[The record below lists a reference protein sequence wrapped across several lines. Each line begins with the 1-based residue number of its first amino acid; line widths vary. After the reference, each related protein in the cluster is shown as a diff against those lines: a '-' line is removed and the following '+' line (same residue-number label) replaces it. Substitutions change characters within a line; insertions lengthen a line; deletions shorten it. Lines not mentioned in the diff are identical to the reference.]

1 MSTTFAASG
10 GVRLLLRWM
19 LALWLLAT
27 SHVAL
32 AAYCPTPKSATVN
45 SGGSVSFEVGD
56 CDGPSNIGMT
66 DPGVPPAHGTY
77 SLPGQNP
84 DSTEQVTY
92 TNNGDGATSDSFY
105 LLDEDNNQIV
115 FNITVNPS
123 RTASIAVSPA
133 SRNENSGAAFT
144 YTVTLSQS
152 SSSATT
158 VNLSRG
164 GTATSG
170 TDYTGAPSSIV
181 VPANATTATFSVTP
195 VADTTVEADETVVIS
210 VASGSG
216 YGIGSPSSATA
227 TIVNDDFP
235 TASITVSPSSV
246 PEDGTTNLIYTVSLD
261 QAAQSAVSVA
271 FSVGGSA
278 TSGTDY
284 AAVSSPLVI
293 NAGQTTGTITINPT
307 ADATIEPDET
317 VVISLAA
324 GSGYSV
330 GSPNSAT
337 GTILNDDQPALSI
350 NDVSVSEGNA
360 GTTNATFTVSLS
372 QPAGAGGVSFDIST
386 ADGTATA
393 GVDYVASSL
402 AGQTIPAGSSSATF
416 TVQVNGD
423 SLSEPD
429 ETFFVN
435 VSNVTGATVA
445 DAQGLGTI
453 VNDDAVPSLSI
464 DDISVNE
471 GNSGTTTATF
481 TVSLSAAS
489 GQTVSVNYATANGT
503 ATAGSDY
510 VARSGTLTFPP
521 GTTAQGVAI
530 TVNGDTAV
538 EASETF
544 SVGLSGASNAS
555 IARATGTGTILNDDV
570 VVIVG
575 PATLPAA
582 TAGSAYSQNL
592 SASGGT
598 APYTFAVTA
607 GALPPGLTLSAAGVL
622 SGTPTATGSF
632 NFTATATDSGG
643 SPTSGNRAYT
653 LTVAGATVTLPATNL
668 PAGTA
673 GQAYS
678 SALTPATGGIAPY
691 TYAVTA
697 GALPAGITLNGSSG
711 ALTGTPGTAGSFSFN
726 VTATDSTSGTPSQ
739 ATQSYSLTIAAPP
752 IVVAPSTLPAA
763 TRGTA
768 YSQTLSA
775 SGGTAPYTYTLAS
788 GTLPAGLTLAS
799 NGTLSGTA
807 TVEGSFNFTVTATDA
822 GSFTGNQA
830 YSLTVAGPN
839 VVLPASTLPAG
850 TAGQAYAATI
860 TPASGGTAPYSYALT
875 GGVLPAGVVVD
886 AATGSLSGTPTVAGT
901 FTFTLTVSDST
912 PSPAAQASRSYTLT
926 IAAPVIVVAPTTLP
940 AATRGT
946 AYSQTLSASGGT
958 APYTYTLASGT
969 LPAGLTLASNG
980 TLSGTATVEG
990 SFNFTVTATDANAFT
1005 AAQAYALTVAGPN
1018 LALPASTLPAGTAGQ
1033 AYAATISP
1041 ATGGTAPYS
1050 YALTGGVLPAGV
1062 VVDAATGSLS
1072 GTPTVAGTFTFTL
1085 TVSDSTPS
1093 PAAQASRSYTL
1104 TIAAP
1109 VIVVAP
1115 TALPA
1120 ATRGTAYS
1128 QTLSASGGTA
1138 PYTYSL
1144 GSGTLPAG
1152 LTLASN
1158 GTLSGT
1164 ATVEG
1169 SFSFTV
1175 TATDANAFT
1184 AAQAYALTVA
1194 GPNLTLPASTLP
1206 AGTAGQA
1213 YAATISPATGG
1224 TAPYSYALTAGTLPN
1239 GMVLD
1244 AATGALS
1251 GTPTL
1256 SGNFA
1261 FTLTASDSTPSP
1273 AAQASR
1279 NYTLTIAAATL
1290 VPGQPTLPPAVRGR
1304 PYSQVLTASGG
1315 VAPYTYSVA
1324 NGRLPA
1330 GLTLS
1335 GNGTLSGTPTAE
1347 GVFSFAI
1354 AVADAGN
1361 ASTTQAY
1368 TFTVDGPNL
1377 VLPASTLPAGTAAQ
1391 VYAATIAPATG
1402 GIAPY
1407 SYALT
1412 AGALPSG
1419 IVLDAATGGLSGTPT
1434 SSGTFNFT
1442 LTATDSTPSPAAQ
1455 ASQRYT
1461 VTIAAATLVLAQ
1473 PTLPP
1478 ATRGSAYTQ
1487 VLTASGGVAPY
1498 RYSIASGTLPAGLTL
1513 ASDGTLSGTPTTQG
1527 TSSFT
1532 IAVADAGNA
1541 SATQAYSFTVS
1552 DAAPV
1557 AVADVAA
1564 TMSDAAVTVAV
1575 TANDTGNIASIGI
1588 ATAPTN
1594 GTAVVNGLELV
1605 YTPAAGFVGTDVVS
1619 YTVTGSG
1626 GTSAPVTVTIA
1637 VNARPVAVSVTAA
1650 AVPGEAQQVDLT
1662 RNATGGPFVAAAVVA
1677 VLPASAGT
1685 ATITRTGGTATAAAA
1700 RASGPSP
1707 AAAAMAETPT
1717 FMLTFTP
1724 NPAFVGQATVQFTLS
1739 NAFATSVPASV
1750 VFTIAPRRD
1759 PSVDAEVRGLIDA
1772 QSESTR
1778 RFARAQIDNFQRRLE
1793 ATHRGGS
1800 TFSNA
1805 VSFQPT
1811 SHCRQ
1816 ADRGISAQPCSPD
1829 TQEADNDFRDAPAM
1843 ASSGNSTAQGQG
1855 DLGLW
1860 VGGAIR
1866 SGSLDKQSNSNGV
1879 DFQTD
1884 GLSVGADYRV
1894 AQSLAIGA
1902 GLGWGRDDS
1911 DVGRNGSH
1919 SKATAYTMA
1928 LYASFHPGKAFFFDT
1943 LVGYQLLS
1951 YDLRRFVTDDSSMAE
1966 GNRDG
1971 KQWIASV
1978 STGADLQ
1985 RGELQVTPYAR
1996 VDVAR
2001 ATLDGYVE
2009 DGVAPFALRY
2019 DDMDVATTTG
2029 NLGLRLEWRR
2039 EVAWGRLTPQL
2050 RVEYQRDFQGR
2061 GDATLSYA
2069 DLNGGPFYRAGQSAF
2084 DRNRLMVGIGAAL
2097 LTEQGL
2103 STRLEYRGITDGDS
2117 NNDQTWMINLEKK
2130 Y

>member
-1 MSTTFAASG
+1 MFVLFA
-10 GVRLLLRWM
+10 M
-19 LALWLLAT
+19 MLLAPGWAMAQAST
-27 SHVAL
+27 
-32 AAYCPTPKSATVN
+32 YCPTLNATVVQ
-45 SGGSVSFEVGD
+45 GGSVQIDVTT
-56 CDGPSNIGMT
+56 CDGTGADDIGIGWN
-66 DPGVPPAHGTY
+66 GVQPPHGT
-77 SLPGQNP
+77 LVVPNP
-84 DSTEQVTY
+84 SGAQGTQIVTY
-92 TNNGDGATSDSFY
+92 THNGDSATSDTFP
-105 LLDEDNNQIV
+105 LEDGRGDT
-115 FNITVNPS
+115 ITVN
-123 RTASIAVSPA
+123 I
-133 SRNENSGAAFT
+133 
-144 YTVTLSQS
+144 
-152 SSSATT
+152 
-158 VNLSRG
+158 
-164 GTATSG
+164 
-170 TDYTGAPSSIV
+170 
-181 VPANATTATFSVTP
+181 
-195 VADTTVEADETVVIS
+195 
-210 VASGSG
+210 
-216 YGIGSPSSATA
+216 
-227 TIVNDDFP
+227 
-235 TASITVSPSSV
+235 
-246 PEDGTTNLIYTVSLD
+246 
-261 QAAQSAVSVA
+261 
-271 FSVGGSA
+271 
-278 TSGTDY
+278 
-284 AAVSSPLVI
+284 
-293 NAGQTTGTITINPT
+293 TITPNQPT
-307 ADATIEPDET
+307 
-317 VVISLAA
+317 
-324 GSGYSV
+324 
-330 GSPNSAT
+330 
-337 GTILNDDQPALSI
+337 LSI
-350 NDVSVSEGNA
+350 NNVSVNEGNA

-372 QPAGAGGVSFDIST
+372 QPAGTGGVSFDIAT

-402 AGQTIPAGSSSATF
+402 TGQTIPAGSSSATF
-416 TVQVNGD
+416 TVLVNGD
-423 SLSEPD
+423 TLSEPN

-435 VSNVTGATVA
+435 VSNVTGASVG
-445 DAQGLGTI
+445 DGQGQGTI
-453 VNDDAVPSLSI
+453 VNDDALPALSI
-464 DDISVNE
+464 DDVSVNE

-489 GQTVSVNYATANGT
+489 GQTVSVNYITADGT

-510 VARSGTLTFPP
+510 AARSGTLTFAP
-521 GTTAQGVAI
+521 GVTAQGVAI

-538 EASETF
+538 EPNETF

-555 IARATGTGTILNDDV
+555 IARATGTGTIVNDDV
-570 VVIVG
+570 VVVVG
-575 PATLPAA
+575 PASLPAA
-582 TAGSAYSQNL
+582 TAGSAYSQTL

-598 APYTFAVTA
+598 APYTFAITA
-607 GALPPGLTLSAAGVL
+607 GALPAGLSLSAGGVL
-622 SGTPTATGSF
+622 SGTPTASGGF

-643 SPTSGNRAYT
+643 SPTSGARAYT
-653 LTVAGATVTLPATNL
+653 LTVAVATTTFPATSL

-678 SALTPATGGIAPY
+678 SALNPATGGVAPY

-711 ALTGTPGTAGSFSFN
+711 ALTGTPGSVGTFSFS
-726 VTATDSTSGTPSQ
+726 VTATDSTTGTPSQ
-739 ATQSYSLTIAAPP
+739 ATRSYNLTIAAPP
-752 IVVAPSTLPAA
+752 IVVAPSALPAA

-775 SGGTAPYTYTLAS
+775 SGGTAPYTYALAS
-788 GTLPAGLTLAS
+788 GTLPAGITLAS

-830 YSLTVAGPN
+830 YTLTVAGPN
-839 VVLPASTLPAG
+839 LVLPASTLPAG
-850 TAGQAYAATI
+850 TAGQAYSAAI
-860 TPASGGTAPYSYALT
+860 TPATGGTAPYSYALT

-886 AATGSLSGTPTVAGT
+886 AATGALSGTPTVAGT
-901 FTFTLTVSDST
+901 FNFTVTVSDST

-926 IAAPVIVVAPTTLP
+926 IAAPVVVIAPTTLP

-958 APYTYTLASGT
+958 APYTYALASGT
-969 LPAGLTLASNG
+969 LPAGITLASNG

-990 SFNFTVTATDANAFT
+990 SFNVTVTATDANTFT
-1005 AAQAYALTVAGPN
+1005 A
-1018 LALPASTLPAGTAGQ
+1018 
-1033 AYAATISP
+1033 
-1041 ATGGTAPYS
+1041 
-1050 YALTGGVLPAGV
+1050 
-1062 VVDAATGSLS
+1062 
-1072 GTPTVAGTFTFTL
+1072 
-1085 TVSDSTPS
+1085 
-1093 PAAQASRSYTL
+1093 
-1104 TIAAP
+1104 
-1109 VIVVAP
+1109 
-1115 TALPA
+1115 
-1120 ATRGTAYS
+1120 
-1128 QTLSASGGTA
+1128 
-1138 PYTYSL
+1138 
-1144 GSGTLPAG
+1144 
-1152 LTLASN
+1152 
-1158 GTLSGT
+1158 
-1164 ATVEG
+1164 
-1169 SFSFTV
+1169 
-1175 TATDANAFT
+1175 
-1184 AAQAYALTVA
+1184 
-1194 GPNLTLPASTLP
+1194 
-1206 AGTAGQA
+1206 
-1213 YAATISPATGG
+1213 
-1224 TAPYSYALTAGTLPN
+1224 
-1239 GMVLD
+1239 
-1244 AATGALS
+1244 
-1251 GTPTL
+1251 
-1256 SGNFA
+1256 
-1261 FTLTASDSTPSP
+1261 
-1273 AAQASR
+1273 
-1279 NYTLTIAAATL
+1279 
-1290 VPGQPTLPPAVRGR
+1290 
-1304 PYSQVLTASGG
+1304 
-1315 VAPYTYSVA
+1315 
-1324 NGRLPA
+1324 
-1330 GLTLS
+1330 
-1335 GNGTLSGTPTAE
+1335 
-1347 GVFSFAI
+1347 
-1354 AVADAGN
+1354 
-1361 ASTTQAY
+1361 TQAY
-1368 TFTVDGPNL
+1368 TLTVAGPNL
-1377 VLPASTLPAGTAAQ
+1377 VLPASTLPAGTAGQA
-1391 VYAATIAPATG
+1391 YSAAITPATG
-1402 GIAPY
+1402 GTAPY
-1407 SYALT
+1407 RYALT
-1412 AGALPSG
+1412 VGALPNG
-1419 IVLDAATGGLSGTPT
+1419 VVVDAATGALSGTPT
-1434 SSGTFNFT
+1434 LSGTFNFT

-1455 ASQRYT
+1455 ASQNYS

-1478 ATRGSAYTQ
+1478 AVRGSAYNQ

-1513 ASDGTLSGTPTTQG
+1513 ANDGTLSGTPTTQG

-1575 TANDTGNIASIGI
+1575 TANDTGNITTI
-1588 ATAPTN
+1588 AIAAAPTN

-1626 GTSAPVTVTIA
+1626 GTSAAATVTIA

-1685 ATITRTGGTATAAAA
+1685 ATITQVGGLATAAAA

-1805 VSFQPT
+1805 VSFQAT

-1829 TQEADNDFRDAPAM
+1829 TQEADNDFRDAPAV
-1843 ASSGNSTAQGQG
+1843 ASSGTSTAQGQG

-1951 YDLRRFVTDDSSMAE
+1951 YDLRRYVTDDASMAE

-1971 KQWIASV
+1971 KQWIASL

-1985 RGELQVTPYAR
+1985 RGELQITPYAR

>member
-1 MSTTFAASG
+1 MMSTTFAAVG
-10 GVRLLLRWM
+10 GVRPLLRWI
-19 LALWLLAT
+19 LALLLLAT

-32 AAYCPTPKSATVN
+32 AAYCTSPKSATIN
-45 SGGSVSFEVGD
+45 AGGSVTFDVSD
-56 CDGPSNIGMT
+56 CDGPSNTGMT
-66 DPGVPPAHGTY
+66 DDGVPPAHGSY
-77 SLPGQNP
+77 VLSGQSGPGTQ
-84 DSTEQVTY
+84 TVTY

-105 LLDEDNNQIV
+105 LLDEDNNQVV
-115 FNITVNPS
+115 FNITINPAIS
-123 RTASIAVSPA
+123 ASIAVSPSSA
-133 SRNENSGAAFT
+133 NEDSGTSFT
-144 YTVTLSQS
+144 YTVTLSQT

-158 VNLSRG
+158 VNLTRS

-170 TDYTGAPSSIV
+170 TDYTGAVASIV
-181 VPANATTATFSVTP
+181 VPANTASASFAITP

-227 TIVNDDFP
+227 TLVNDDFP
-235 TASITVSPSSV
+235 NASIAVAPSSV
-246 PEDGTTNLIYTVSLD
+246 AEDGATNLIYTVTLD
-261 QAAQSAVSVA
+261 QAAPNAVSVA
-271 FSVGGSA
+271 FSVGGTA

-307 ADATIEPDET
+307 ADSTIEPDET
-317 VVISLAA
+317 VVLTLA
-324 GSGYSV
+324 SGTGYNV

-337 GTILNDDQPALSI
+337 GTILNDDQPTLSI
-350 NDVSVSEGNA
+350 NDVSVNEGNA

-372 QPAGAGGVSFDIST
+372 QPAGTGGVSFDIAT

-402 AGQTIPAGSSSATF
+402 TGQTIPAGSSSATF
-416 TVQVNGD
+416 TVLVNGD
-423 SLSEPD
+423 TLSEPN

-435 VSNVTGATVA
+435 VSNVTGASVG
-445 DAQGLGTI
+445 DGQGQGTI
-453 VNDDAVPSLSI
+453 VNDDALPALSI
-464 DDISVNE
+464 DDVSVNE

-489 GQTVSVNYATANGT
+489 GQTVSVNYITADGT

-510 VARSGTLTFPP
+510 AARSGTLTFAP
-521 GTTAQGVAI
+521 GVTAQGVAI

-538 EASETF
+538 EPNETF

-555 IARATGTGTILNDDV
+555 IARATGTGTIVNDDV
-570 VVIVG
+570 VVVVG
-575 PATLPAA
+575 PASLPAA
-582 TAGSAYSQNL
+582 TAGSAYSQTL

-598 APYTFAVTA
+598 APYTFAITA
-607 GALPPGLTLSAAGVL
+607 GALPAGLSLSAGGVL
-622 SGTPTATGSF
+622 SGTPTASGGF

-643 SPTSGNRAYT
+643 SPTSGARAYT
-653 LTVAGATVTLPATNL
+653 LTVAVATTTFPATSL

-678 SALTPATGGIAPY
+678 SALNPATGGVAPY

-697 GALPAGITLNGSSG
+697 GALPAGITLDGSSG
-711 ALTGTPGTAGSFSFN
+711 ALTGTPSSVGSFSFS
-726 VTATDSTSGTPSQ
+726 VTATDSTTGTPSQ
-739 ATQSYSLTIAAPP
+739 ATRGYTLTIAAPP
-752 IVVAPSTLPAA
+752 IVVAPSALPAA

-775 SGGTAPYTYTLAS
+775 SGGTAPYTYALAS
-788 GTLPAGLTLAS
+788 GTLPAGITLAS

-830 YSLTVAGPN
+830 YTLTVAGPN
-839 VVLPASTLPAG
+839 LVLPASTLPAG
-850 TAGQAYAATI
+850 TAGQAYSAAI
-860 TPASGGTAPYSYALT
+860 TPATGGTAPYSYALT

-886 AATGSLSGTPTVAGT
+886 AATGALSGTPTVAGT
-901 FTFTLTVSDST
+901 FNFTLTVSDST
-912 PSPAAQASRSYTLT
+912 PSPAAQASRNYTLT
-926 IAAPVIVVAPTTLP
+926 IAAPVVVIAPTTLP

-958 APYTYTLASGT
+958 APYTYAVSAGS
-969 LPAGLTLASNG
+969 LPAGITLASNG

-990 SFNFTVTATDANAFT
+990 SFNVTVTATDANTFT
-1005 AAQAYALTVAGPN
+1005 ATQAYALTVAGPN

-1033 AYAATISP
+1033 AYAATIAS
-1041 ATGGTAPYS
+1041 ATGGTAPYT

-1062 VVDAATGSLS
+1062 VVDAATGALS
-1072 GTPTVAGTFTFTL
+1072 GTPTVAGTFNFTL

-1109 VIVVAP
+1109 VVVIAP
-1115 TALPA
+1115 TTLPA

-1138 PYTYSL
+1138 PYTYAL
-1144 GSGTLPAG
+1144 ASGTLPAG
-1152 LTLASN
+1152 ITLASN

-1169 SFSFTV
+1169 SFNVTV
-1175 TATDANAFT
+1175 TATDANTFT
-1184 AAQAYALTVA
+1184 ATQAYALTVA
-1194 GPNLTLPASTLP
+1194 GPNLALPASTLP

-1213 YAATISPATGG
+1213 YSAAITPATGG
-1224 TAPYSYALTAGTLPN
+1224 TAPYRYALTAGALPN
-1239 GMVLD
+1239 GVVVD

-1256 SGNFA
+1256 
-1261 FTLTASDSTPSP
+1261 
-1273 AAQASR
+1273 
-1279 NYTLTIAAATL
+1279 
-1290 VPGQPTLPPAVRGR
+1290 
-1304 PYSQVLTASGG
+1304 
-1315 VAPYTYSVA
+1315 
-1324 NGRLPA
+1324 
-1330 GLTLS
+1330 
-1335 GNGTLSGTPTAE
+1335 
-1347 GVFSFAI
+1347 
-1354 AVADAGN
+1354 
-1361 ASTTQAY
+1361 
-1368 TFTVDGPNL
+1368 
-1377 VLPASTLPAGTAAQ
+1377 
-1391 VYAATIAPATG
+1391 
-1402 GIAPY
+1402 
-1407 SYALT
+1407 
-1412 AGALPSG
+1412 
-1419 IVLDAATGGLSGTPT
+1419 
-1434 SSGTFNFT
+1434 SGTFNFT
-1442 LTATDSTPSPAAQ
+1442 LTATDSTPSPAVQ
-1455 ASQRYT
+1455 ASQNYS

-1478 ATRGSAYTQ
+1478 AVRGSAYNQ

-1575 TANDTGNIASIGI
+1575 TANDTGNITAI
-1588 ATAPTN
+1588 AIAAAPTN

-1626 GTSAPVTVTIA
+1626 GTSAAATVTIA

-1685 ATITRTGGTATAAAA
+1685 ATITQVGGLATAAAA

-1739 NAFATSVPASV
+1739 NAFATSVPANV

-1829 TQEADNDFRDAPAM
+1829 TQEADNDFRDAPAV
-1843 ASSGNSTAQGQG
+1843 ASSGTSTAQGQG

-1951 YDLRRFVTDDSSMAE
+1951 YDLRRYVTDDASMAE

-1971 KQWIASV
+1971 KQWIASL

-1985 RGELQVTPYAR
+1985 RGELQITPYAR

>member
-1 MSTTFAASG
+1 MPNLAAAQAAS
-10 GVRLLLRWM
+10 
-19 LALWLLAT
+19 T
-27 SHVAL
+27 
-32 AAYCPTPKSATVN
+32 YCTTRSATVN
-45 SGGSVSFEVGD
+45 QSGSVTFDVSN
-56 CDGPSNIGMT
+56 CDGPDNVGMGD
-66 DPGVPPAHGTY
+66 DPRNPLDANNRGVTPNGTIEL
-77 SLPGQNP
+77 SGQ
-84 DSTEQVTY
+84 SGSGTETVTY
-92 TNNGDGATSDSFY
+92 THNGNSATSDTFY
-105 LLDEDNNQIV
+105 LRDQEENVLT
-115 FNITVNPS
+115 FNITITAT

-133 SRNENSGAAFT
+133 SRNEDSNAAFT
-144 YTVTLSQS
+144 YTVTLSQTN
-152 SSSATT
+152 SSATT
-158 VNLSRG
+158 VNLTSG

-170 TDYTGAPSSIV
+170 GDYAGAVTSVV
-181 VPANATTATFSVTP
+181 VPANATTASFPITP
-195 VADTTVEADETVVIS
+195 VADGTVEADETVVFS

-216 YGIGSPSSATA
+216 YSIGNPSTATA
-227 TIVNDDFP
+227 TILNDDAP
-235 TASITVSPSSV
+235 SASIAVSPASV
-246 PEDGTTNLIYTVSLD
+246 AEDGATNLVYTVTLD
-261 QAAQSAVSVA
+261 QAPVNAVSVA
-271 FSVGGSA
+271 FSIGGSA

-293 NAGQTTGTITINPT
+293 AAGQTSGTITITPT
-307 ADATIEPDET
+307 ADATVEADET
-317 VVISLAA
+317 VVLTVVA
-324 GSGYSV
+324 GSGYAV
-330 GSPNSAT
+330 GTPTSAT
-337 GTILNDDQPALSI
+337 GTILNDDA
-350 NDVSVSEGNA
+350 
-360 GTTNATFTVSLS
+360 
-372 QPAGAGGVSFDIST
+372 
-386 ADGTATA
+386 
-393 GVDYVASSL
+393 
-402 AGQTIPAGSSSATF
+402 
-416 TVQVNGD
+416 
-423 SLSEPD
+423 
-429 ETFFVN
+429 
-435 VSNVTGATVA
+435 
-445 DAQGLGTI
+445 
-453 VNDDAVPSLSI
+453 
-464 DDISVNE
+464 
-471 GNSGTTTATF
+471 
-481 TVSLSAAS
+481 
-489 GQTVSVNYATANGT
+489 
-503 ATAGSDY
+503 
-510 VARSGTLTFPP
+510 
-521 GTTAQGVAI
+521 
-530 TVNGDTAV
+530 
-538 EASETF
+538 
-544 SVGLSGASNAS
+544 
-555 IARATGTGTILNDDV
+555 V
-570 VVIVG
+570 VVTVG
-575 PATLPAA
+575 PTTLPAA
-582 TAGSAYSQNL
+582 TAGSAYSQSL
-592 SASGGT
+592 TASGGT
-598 APYTFAVTA
+598 APYSFAVTA
-607 GALPPGLTLSAAGVL
+607 GALPAGLTLSAAGVL
-622 SGTPTATGSF
+622 SGTPTASGTF
-632 NFTATATDSGG
+632 NFTATATDSG
-643 SPTSGNRAYT
+643 SPTLTSGSRAYA
-653 LTVAGATVTLPATNL
+653 LTVAGATVTLPATTL
-668 PAGTA
+668 PNGTT

-678 SALTPATGGIAPY
+678 SALNPATGGIAPY

-697 GALPAGITLNGSSG
+697 GALPTGITLNGSSG
-711 ALTGTPGTAGSFSFN
+711 ALTGTPGSVGNFAFT
-726 VTATDSTSGTPSQ
+726 VTATDSTAGTPSQ
-739 ATQSYSLTIAAPP
+739 AARGYTLNIVAPP

-768 YSQTLSA
+768 YSQALSA
-775 SGGTAPYTYTLAS
+775 SGGTAPYTYALAS
-788 GTLPAGLTLAS
+788 GALPAGLTLAS

-839 VVLPASTLPAG
+839 LALPASTLPAG
-850 TAGQAYAATI
+850 TAGQAYSAVIAPAT
-860 TPASGGTAPYSYALT
+860 GGTAPYSYALT
-875 GGVLPAGVVVD
+875 AGALPAGVVVD
-886 AATGSLSGTPTVAGT
+886 VATGALSGTPTVAGT
-901 FTFTLTVSDST
+901 FNFTLTVSDST

-926 IAAPVIVVAPTTLP
+926 IAAPSIAITPSALP
-940 AATRGT
+940 AAVRGT
-946 AYSQTLSASGGT
+946 AYSQAVTASGGI
-958 APYTYTLASGT
+958 APYSYALGSGA
-969 LPAGLTLASNG
+969 LPAGITLASNG
-980 TLSGTATVEG
+980 TLAGTATVEG
-990 SFNFTVTATDANAFT
+990 SFNFTVVATDAGNFT
-1005 AAQAYALTVAGPN
+1005 GSQAYALTVTGPN
-1018 LALPASTLPAGTAGQ
+1018 LVLPASTLPAGNAGQ
-1033 AYAATISP
+1033 AYSAAI
-1041 ATGGTAPYS
+1041 AP
-1050 YALTGGVLPAGV
+1050 
-1062 VVDAATGSLS
+1062 
-1072 GTPTVAGTFTFTL
+1072 
-1085 TVSDSTPS
+1085 
-1093 PAAQASRSYTL
+1093 
-1104 TIAAP
+1104 
-1109 VIVVAP
+1109 
-1115 TALPA
+1115 
-1120 ATRGTAYS
+1120 
-1128 QTLSASGGTA
+1128 ASGGTA
-1138 PYTYSL
+1138 PYR
-1144 GSGTLPAG
+1144 
-1152 LTLASN
+1152 
-1158 GTLSGT
+1158 
-1164 ATVEG
+1164 
-1169 SFSFTV
+1169 
-1175 TATDANAFT
+1175 
-1184 AAQAYALTVA
+1184 
-1194 GPNLTLPASTLP
+1194 
-1206 AGTAGQA
+1206 
-1213 YAATISPATGG
+1213 
-1224 TAPYSYALTAGTLPN
+1224 YALTAGALPN
-1239 GMVLD
+1239 GVVLD
-1244 AATGALS
+1244 TATGGLS

-1256 SGNFA
+1256 SGVFN
-1261 FTLTASDSTPSP
+1261 FTLTATDSTPSP
-1273 AAQASR
+1273 AVQASQS
-1279 NYTLTIAAATL
+1279 YSVTITAATL
-1290 VPGQPTLPPAVRGR
+1290 VPGQPTLPPAVRG
-1304 PYSQVLTASGG
+1304 
-1315 VAPYTYSVA
+1315 
-1324 NGRLPA
+1324 
-1330 GLTLS
+1330 
-1335 GNGTLSGTPTAE
+1335 
-1347 GVFSFAI
+1347 
-1354 AVADAGN
+1354 
-1361 ASTTQAY
+1361 
-1368 TFTVDGPNL
+1368 
-1377 VLPASTLPAGTAAQ
+1377 
-1391 VYAATIAPATG
+1391 
-1402 GIAPY
+1402 
-1407 SYALT
+1407 
-1412 AGALPSG
+1412 
-1419 IVLDAATGGLSGTPT
+1419 
-1434 SSGTFNFT
+1434 
-1442 LTATDSTPSPAAQ
+1442 
-1455 ASQRYT
+1455 
-1461 VTIAAATLVLAQ
+1461 
-1473 PTLPP
+1473 
-1478 ATRGSAYTQ
+1478 SAYNQ

-1564 TMSDAAVTVAV
+1564 TMSDTAVTVAV
-1575 TANDTGNIASIGI
+1575 TANDTGNIASIAI

-1626 GTSAPVTVTIA
+1626 GTSAPVTLTIT

-1724 NPAFVGQATVQFTLS
+1724 NPAFVGQAMVQFTLS

-1829 TQEADNDFRDAPAM
+1829 TQEADNDFRDAPAV

-1866 SGSLDKQSNSNGV
+1866 SGSLDKQSNSTGV

-1985 RGELQVTPYAR
+1985 RGDLQITPYAR

-2009 DGVAPFALRY
+2009 DGVVPFALRY

-2039 EVAWGRLTPQL
+2039 DVAWGRLTPQL

-2103 STRLEYRGITDGDS
+2103 STRLEYRGITDGD
-2117 NNDQTWMINLEKK
+2117 NNDDQTWMINLEKK

>member
-1 MSTTFAASG
+1 MFVLFA
-10 GVRLLLRWM
+10 M
-19 LALWLLAT
+19 MLLAPGWAMAQAST
-27 SHVAL
+27 
-32 AAYCPTPKSATVN
+32 YCPTLNATVVQ
-45 SGGSVSFEVGD
+45 GGSVQIDVTT
-56 CDGPSNIGMT
+56 CDGTGADDIGVGWN
-66 DPGVPPAHGTY
+66 GVQPAHGTIVV
-77 SLPGQNP
+77 PNP
-84 DSTEQVTY
+84 SGAQGTQIVTY
-92 TNNGDGATSDSFY
+92 THNGDSATSDTFP
-105 LLDEDNNQIV
+105 LEDGRGDT
-115 FNITVNPS
+115 ITVNITITPS
-123 RTASIAVSPA
+123 LSASIAVSPA
-133 SRNENSGAAFT
+133 SRNEDSGAAFT

-158 VNLSRG
+158 VNLSRS

-170 TDYTGAPSSIV
+170 TDYTGAPSSVV

-235 TASITVSPSSV
+235 NASIAVAPSSV
-246 PEDGTTNLIYTVSLD
+246 AEDGATNLIYTVTLD
-261 QAAQSAVSVA
+261 QAAPSAVSVA
-271 FSVGGSA
+271 FSVGGTA

-317 VVISLAA
+317 VVLTLA
-324 GSGYSV
+324 SGTGYNV

-337 GTILNDDQPALSI
+337 GTILNDDQPTLSI
-350 NDVSVSEGNA
+350 NDVSVNEGNA
-360 GTTNATFTVSLS
+360 GTSNATFTVSLS
-372 QPAGAGGVSFDIST
+372 QPAGTGGVSFDIAT

-402 AGQTIPAGSSSATF
+402 TGQTIPAGSSSATF
-416 TVQVNGD
+416 TVLVNGD
-423 SLSEPD
+423 TLSEPN

-435 VSNVTGATVA
+435 VSNISGASAGDV
-445 DAQGLGTI
+445 QGQGTI
-453 VNDDAVPSLSI
+453 VNDDTLPALSI
-464 DDISVNE
+464 DDVSVNE

-489 GQTVSVNYATANGT
+489 GQTVSVNYATADGT

-510 VARSGTLTFPP
+510 VARSGTLTFAP

-538 EASETF
+538 EPNETF

-555 IARATGTGTILNDDV
+555 IARATGAGTILNDDV
-570 VVIVG
+570 VVTVG
-575 PATLPAA
+575 PASLPAA

-598 APYTFAVTA
+598 APYSFAVTA
-607 GALPPGLTLSAAGVL
+607 GALPAGLTLSAAGVL

-653 LTVAGATVTLPATNL
+653 LTVAGATVTLPATSL

-678 SALTPATGGIAPY
+678 SALNPATGGIAPY

-711 ALTGTPGTAGSFSFN
+711 ALTGTPGSVGSFAFS

-739 ATQSYSLTIAAPP
+739 GTRGYTLNIAAPP

-768 YSQTLSA
+768 YSQVLSA
-775 SGGTAPYTYTLAS
+775 SGGTAPYTYALAS
-788 GTLPAGLTLAS
+788 GTLPAGITLAS

-839 VVLPASTLPAG
+839 LVLPASTLPAG
-850 TAGQAYAATI
+850 TAGQAY
-860 TPASGGTAPYSYALT
+860 
-875 GGVLPAGVVVD
+875 
-886 AATGSLSGTPTVAGT
+886 
-901 FTFTLTVSDST
+901 
-912 PSPAAQASRSYTLT
+912 
-926 IAAPVIVVAPTTLP
+926 
-940 AATRGT
+940 
-946 AYSQTLSASGGT
+946 SASIT
-958 APYTYTLASGT
+958 
-969 LPAGLTLASNG
+969 
-980 TLSGTATVEG
+980 
-990 SFNFTVTATDANAFT
+990 
-1005 AAQAYALTVAGPN
+1005 
-1018 LALPASTLPAGTAGQ
+1018 
-1033 AYAATISP
+1033 P

-1050 YALTGGVLPAGV
+1050 YAVTAGALPTGV
-1062 VVDAATGSLS
+1062 VVDVATGGLS
-1072 GTPTVAGTFTFTL
+1072 GTPTVAGTFNFTL

-1128 QTLSASGGTA
+1128 QVLTASGGSA
-1138 PYTYSL
+1138 PYTYAISA
-1144 GSGTLPAG
+1144 GNVPAG

-1169 SFSFTV
+1169 SFNFTV
-1175 TATDANAFT
+1175 TATDANNFT

-1213 YAATISPATGG
+1213 YAATIAPATGG
-1224 TAPYSYALTAGTLPN
+1224 TAPYSYALSAGALPT
-1239 GMVLD
+1239 GVVLD
-1244 AATGALS
+1244 ASTGGLS

-1256 SGNFA
+1256 SG
-1261 FTLTASDSTPSP
+1261 
-1273 AAQASR
+1273 
-1279 NYTLTIAAATL
+1279 
-1290 VPGQPTLPPAVRGR
+1290 
-1304 PYSQVLTASGG
+1304 
-1315 VAPYTYSVA
+1315 
-1324 NGRLPA
+1324 
-1330 GLTLS
+1330 
-1335 GNGTLSGTPTAE
+1335 
-1347 GVFSFAI
+1347 
-1354 AVADAGN
+1354 
-1361 ASTTQAY
+1361 
-1368 TFTVDGPNL
+1368 
-1377 VLPASTLPAGTAAQ
+1377 
-1391 VYAATIAPATG
+1391 
-1402 GIAPY
+1402 
-1407 SYALT
+1407 
-1412 AGALPSG
+1412 
-1419 IVLDAATGGLSGTPT
+1419 
-1434 SSGTFNFT
+1434 TFNFT
-1442 LTATDSTPSPAAQ
+1442 VTATDSTPSPAVQ
-1455 ASQRYT
+1455 ASQNYS

-1478 ATRGSAYTQ
+1478 AVRGSAYNQ
-1487 VLTASGGVAPY
+1487 VLTASGGIAPY

-1564 TMSDAAVTVAV
+1564 TMTDAAVTVAV
-1575 TANDTGNIASIGI
+1575 TANDTGNIASIAI
-1588 ATAPTN
+1588 AIAPTN

-1626 GTSAPVTVTIA
+1626 GTSAPVTLTIT

-1829 TQEADNDFRDAPAM
+1829 TQEADNDFRDAPAV

-1866 SGSLDKQSNSNGV
+1866 SGSLDKQSNSTGV

-1985 RGELQVTPYAR
+1985 RGDLQITPYAR

-2039 EVAWGRLTPQL
+2039 DVAWGRLTPQL

-2069 DLNGGPFYRAGQSAF
+2069 DLNGGPFYRTGQNAF

-2103 STRLEYRGITDGDS
+2103 STRLEYRGITDGD
-2117 NNDQTWMINLEKK
+2117 NNDDQTWMINLEKK

>member
-1 MSTTFAASG
+1 M
-10 GVRLLLRWM
+10 
-19 LALWLLAT
+19 
-27 SHVAL
+27 
-32 AAYCPTPKSATVN
+32 
-45 SGGSVSFEVGD
+45 
-56 CDGPSNIGMT
+56 
-66 DPGVPPAHGTY
+66 
-77 SLPGQNP
+77 
-84 DSTEQVTY
+84 
-92 TNNGDGATSDSFY
+92 
-105 LLDEDNNQIV
+105 
-115 FNITVNPS
+115 
-123 RTASIAVSPA
+123 
-133 SRNENSGAAFT
+133 
-144 YTVTLSQS
+144 
-152 SSSATT
+152 
-158 VNLSRG
+158 
-164 GTATSG
+164 
-170 TDYTGAPSSIV
+170 
-181 VPANATTATFSVTP
+181 
-195 VADTTVEADETVVIS
+195 
-210 VASGSG
+210 
-216 YGIGSPSSATA
+216 
-227 TIVNDDFP
+227 
-235 TASITVSPSSV
+235 
-246 PEDGTTNLIYTVSLD
+246 
-261 QAAQSAVSVA
+261 
-271 FSVGGSA
+271 
-278 TSGTDY
+278 
-284 AAVSSPLVI
+284 
-293 NAGQTTGTITINPT
+293 
-307 ADATIEPDET
+307 
-317 VVISLAA
+317 
-324 GSGYSV
+324 
-330 GSPNSAT
+330 
-337 GTILNDDQPALSI
+337 
-350 NDVSVSEGNA
+350 
-360 GTTNATFTVSLS
+360 
-372 QPAGAGGVSFDIST
+372 
-386 ADGTATA
+386 
-393 GVDYVASSL
+393 
-402 AGQTIPAGSSSATF
+402 
-416 TVQVNGD
+416 
-423 SLSEPD
+423 
-429 ETFFVN
+429 
-435 VSNVTGATVA
+435 
-445 DAQGLGTI
+445 
-453 VNDDAVPSLSI
+453 
-464 DDISVNE
+464 
-471 GNSGTTTATF
+471 
-481 TVSLSAAS
+481 
-489 GQTVSVNYATANGT
+489 
-503 ATAGSDY
+503 
-510 VARSGTLTFPP
+510 
-521 GTTAQGVAI
+521 
-530 TVNGDTAV
+530 
-538 EASETF
+538 
-544 SVGLSGASNAS
+544 
-555 IARATGTGTILNDDV
+555 
-570 VVIVG
+570 
-575 PATLPAA
+575 
-582 TAGSAYSQNL
+582 
-592 SASGGT
+592 
-598 APYTFAVTA
+598 
-607 GALPPGLTLSAAGVL
+607 
-622 SGTPTATGSF
+622 
-632 NFTATATDSGG
+632 
-643 SPTSGNRAYT
+643 
-653 LTVAGATVTLPATNL
+653 
-668 PAGTA
+668 
-673 GQAYS
+673 
-678 SALTPATGGIAPY
+678 
-691 TYAVTA
+691 
-697 GALPAGITLNGSSG
+697 
-711 ALTGTPGTAGSFSFN
+711 
-726 VTATDSTSGTPSQ
+726 
-739 ATQSYSLTIAAPP
+739 
-752 IVVAPSTLPAA
+752 
-763 TRGTA
+763 
-768 YSQTLSA
+768 
-775 SGGTAPYTYTLAS
+775 
-788 GTLPAGLTLAS
+788 
-799 NGTLSGTA
+799 
-807 TVEGSFNFTVTATDA
+807 EGSFNFTVTATDA

-830 YSLTVAGPN
+830 YTLTVAGPN
-839 VVLPASTLPAG
+839 LVLPASTLPAG
-850 TAGQAYAATI
+850 TAGQAYSAAI

-886 AATGSLSGTPTVAGT
+886 AATGALSGTPTVAGT
-901 FTFTLTVSDST
+901 FNFTLTVSDST

-926 IAAPVIVVAPTTLP
+926 IAAPVVVIAPTTLP

-958 APYTYTLASGT
+958 APYTYAVSAGS
-969 LPAGLTLASNG
+969 LPAGITLASNG

-990 SFNFTVTATDANAFT
+990 SFNVTVTATDANTFT
-1005 AAQAYALTVAGPN
+1005 ATQAYALTVAGPN

-1033 AYAATISP
+1033 AYSAAITP
-1041 ATGGTAPYS
+1041 ATGGTAPYT

-1062 VVDAATGSLS
+1062 VVDAATGALS
-1072 GTPTVAGTFTFTL
+1072 GTPTVAGTFNFTL

-1109 VIVVAP
+1109 VVVMAP

-1138 PYTYSL
+1138 PYTYAVSA
-1144 GSGTLPAG
+1144 GSLPAG
-1152 LTLASN
+1152 ITLASN

-1169 SFSFTV
+1169 SFNVTV
-1175 TATDANAFT
+1175 TATDANTFT
-1184 AAQAYALTVA
+1184 ATQAYALTVA
-1194 GPNLTLPASTLP
+1194 GPNLALPASTLP

-1213 YAATISPATGG
+1213 YSAAITPATGG
-1224 TAPYSYALTAGTLPN
+1224 TAPY
-1239 GMVLD
+1239 
-1244 AATGALS
+1244 
-1251 GTPTL
+1251 
-1256 SGNFA
+1256 
-1261 FTLTASDSTPSP
+1261 
-1273 AAQASR
+1273 R
-1279 NYTLTIAAATL
+1279 
-1290 VPGQPTLPPAVRGR
+1290 
-1304 PYSQVLTASGG
+1304 
-1315 VAPYTYSVA
+1315 
-1324 NGRLPA
+1324 
-1330 GLTLS
+1330 
-1335 GNGTLSGTPTAE
+1335 
-1347 GVFSFAI
+1347 
-1354 AVADAGN
+1354 
-1361 ASTTQAY
+1361 
-1368 TFTVDGPNL
+1368 
-1377 VLPASTLPAGTAAQ
+1377 
-1391 VYAATIAPATG
+1391 
-1402 GIAPY
+1402 
-1407 SYALT
+1407 YALT
-1412 AGALPSG
+1412 AGALPNG
-1419 IVLDAATGGLSGTPT
+1419 VIVDAATGRLSGTPT
-1434 SSGTFNFT
+1434 LSGTFNFT
-1442 LTATDSTPSPAAQ
+1442 LTATDSTPSPAVQ
-1455 ASQRYT
+1455 ASQNYS

-1478 ATRGSAYTQ
+1478 AVRGSAYNQ

-1575 TANDTGNIASIGI
+1575 TANDTGNITTI
-1588 ATAPTN
+1588 AIAAAPTN

-1626 GTSAPVTVTIA
+1626 GTSAAATVTIA

-1685 ATITRTGGTATAAAA
+1685 ATITQVGGLATAAAA

-1739 NAFATSVPASV
+1739 NAFATSVPANV

-1829 TQEADNDFRDAPAM
+1829 TQEADNDFRDAPAV
-1843 ASSGNSTAQGQG
+1843 ASSGTSTAQGQGQG

-1894 AQSLAIGA
+1894 ARSLAIGA

-1951 YDLRRFVTDDSSMAE
+1951 YDLRRYVTDDASMAE

-1971 KQWIASV
+1971 KQWIASL

-1985 RGELQVTPYAR
+1985 RGELQITPYAR

-2039 EVAWGRLTPQL
+2039 EAAWGRLTPQL

>member
-1 MSTTFAASG
+1 MSTTFAAVG
-10 GVRLLLRWM
+10 GVRPLLRWI
-19 LALWLLAT
+19 LALLLLAT

-32 AAYCPTPKSATVN
+32 AAYCTSPKSATIN
-45 SGGSVSFEVGD
+45 AGGSVTFDVSD
-56 CDGPSNIGMT
+56 CDGPSNTGMT
-66 DPGVPPAHGTY
+66 DDGVPPAHGSY
-77 SLPGQNP
+77 VLSGQSGPGTQ
-84 DSTEQVTY
+84 TVTY

-105 LLDEDNNQIV
+105 LLDEDNNQVV
-115 FNITVNPS
+115 FNITINPAIS
-123 RTASIAVSPA
+123 ASIAVSPSSA
-133 SRNENSGAAFT
+133 NEDSGTSFT
-144 YTVTLSQS
+144 YTVTLSQT

-158 VNLSRG
+158 VNLTRS

-170 TDYTGAPSSIV
+170 TDYTGAVASIV
-181 VPANATTATFSVTP
+181 VPANTASASFAITP

-227 TIVNDDFP
+227 TLVNDDFP
-235 TASITVSPSSV
+235 NASIAVAPSSV
-246 PEDGTTNLIYTVSLD
+246 AEDGATNLIYTVTLD
-261 QAAQSAVSVA
+261 QAAPNAVSVA
-271 FSVGGSA
+271 FSVGGTA

-307 ADATIEPDET
+307 ADSTIEPDET
-317 VVISLAA
+317 VVLTLA
-324 GSGYSV
+324 SGTGYNV

-337 GTILNDDQPALSI
+337 GTILNDDQPTLSI
-350 NDVSVSEGNA
+350 NDVSVNEGNA

-372 QPAGAGGVSFDIST
+372 QPAGTGGVSFDIAT

-402 AGQTIPAGSSSATF
+402 TGQTIPAGSSSATF
-416 TVQVNGD
+416 TVLVNGD
-423 SLSEPD
+423 TLSEPN

-435 VSNVTGATVA
+435 VSNVTGASVG
-445 DAQGLGTI
+445 DGQGQGTI
-453 VNDDAVPSLSI
+453 VNDDALPALSI
-464 DDISVNE
+464 DDVSVNE

-489 GQTVSVNYATANGT
+489 GQTVSVNYITADGT

-510 VARSGTLTFPP
+510 AARSGTLTFAP
-521 GTTAQGVAI
+521 GVTAQGVAI

-538 EASETF
+538 EPNETF

-555 IARATGTGTILNDDV
+555 IARATGTGTIVNDDV
-570 VVIVG
+570 VVVVG
-575 PATLPAA
+575 PASLPAA
-582 TAGSAYSQNL
+582 TAGSAYSQTL

-598 APYTFAVTA
+598 APYTFAITA
-607 GALPPGLTLSAAGVL
+607 GALPAGLSLSAGGVL
-622 SGTPTATGSF
+622 SGTPTASGGF

-643 SPTSGNRAYT
+643 SPTSGARAYT
-653 LTVAGATVTLPATNL
+653 LTVAVATTTFPATSL

-678 SALTPATGGIAPY
+678 SALNPATGGVAPY

-697 GALPAGITLNGSSG
+697 GALPAGITLDGSSG
-711 ALTGTPGTAGSFSFN
+711 ALTGTPSSVGSFSFS
-726 VTATDSTSGTPSQ
+726 VTATDSTTGTPSQ
-739 ATQSYSLTIAAPP
+739 ATRGYTLTIAAPP
-752 IVVAPSTLPAA
+752 IVVAPSALPAA

-775 SGGTAPYTYTLAS
+775 SGGTAPYTYALAS
-788 GTLPAGLTLAS
+788 GTLPAGITLAS

-830 YSLTVAGPN
+830 YTLTVAGPN
-839 VVLPASTLPAG
+839 LVLPASTLPAG
-850 TAGQAYAATI
+850 TAGQAYSAAI
-860 TPASGGTAPYSYALT
+860 TPATGGTAPYSYALT

-886 AATGSLSGTPTVAGT
+886 AATGALSGTPTVAGT
-901 FTFTLTVSDST
+901 FNFTLTVSDST
-912 PSPAAQASRSYTLT
+912 PSPAAQASRNYTLT
-926 IAAPVIVVAPTTLP
+926 IAAPVVVIAPTTLP

-958 APYTYTLASGT
+958 APYTYAVSAGS
-969 LPAGLTLASNG
+969 LPAGITLASNG

-990 SFNFTVTATDANAFT
+990 SFNVTVTATDANTFT
-1005 AAQAYALTVAGPN
+1005 ATQAYALTVAGPN

-1033 AYAATISP
+1033 AYAATIAS
-1041 ATGGTAPYS
+1041 ATGGTAPYT

-1062 VVDAATGSLS
+1062 VVDAATGALS
-1072 GTPTVAGTFTFTL
+1072 GTPTVAGTFNFTL

-1109 VIVVAP
+1109 VVVIAP
-1115 TALPA
+1115 TTLPA

-1138 PYTYSL
+1138 PYTYAL
-1144 GSGTLPAG
+1144 ASGTLPAG
-1152 LTLASN
+1152 ITLASN

-1169 SFSFTV
+1169 SFNVTV
-1175 TATDANAFT
+1175 TATDANTFT
-1184 AAQAYALTVA
+1184 ATQAYALTVA
-1194 GPNLTLPASTLP
+1194 GPNLALPASTLP

-1213 YAATISPATGG
+1213 YSAAITPATGG
-1224 TAPYSYALTAGTLPN
+1224 TAPYRYALTAGALPN
-1239 GMVLD
+1239 GVVVD

-1256 SGNFA
+1256 
-1261 FTLTASDSTPSP
+1261 
-1273 AAQASR
+1273 
-1279 NYTLTIAAATL
+1279 
-1290 VPGQPTLPPAVRGR
+1290 
-1304 PYSQVLTASGG
+1304 
-1315 VAPYTYSVA
+1315 
-1324 NGRLPA
+1324 
-1330 GLTLS
+1330 
-1335 GNGTLSGTPTAE
+1335 
-1347 GVFSFAI
+1347 
-1354 AVADAGN
+1354 
-1361 ASTTQAY
+1361 
-1368 TFTVDGPNL
+1368 
-1377 VLPASTLPAGTAAQ
+1377 
-1391 VYAATIAPATG
+1391 
-1402 GIAPY
+1402 
-1407 SYALT
+1407 
-1412 AGALPSG
+1412 
-1419 IVLDAATGGLSGTPT
+1419 
-1434 SSGTFNFT
+1434 SGTFNFT
-1442 LTATDSTPSPAAQ
+1442 LTATDSTPSPAVQ
-1455 ASQRYT
+1455 ASQNYS

-1478 ATRGSAYTQ
+1478 AVRGSAYNQ

-1575 TANDTGNIASIGI
+1575 TANDTGNITAI
-1588 ATAPTN
+1588 AIAAAPTN

-1626 GTSAPVTVTIA
+1626 GTSAAATVTIA

-1685 ATITRTGGTATAAAA
+1685 ATITQVGGLATAAAA

-1739 NAFATSVPASV
+1739 NAFATSVPANV

-1829 TQEADNDFRDAPAM
+1829 TQEADNDFRDAPAV
-1843 ASSGNSTAQGQG
+1843 ASSGTSTAQGQG

-1951 YDLRRFVTDDSSMAE
+1951 YDLRRYVTDDASMAE

-1971 KQWIASV
+1971 KQWIASL

-1985 RGELQVTPYAR
+1985 RGELQITPYAR

>member
-1 MSTTFAASG
+1 M
-10 GVRLLLRWM
+10 
-19 LALWLLAT
+19 
-27 SHVAL
+27 
-32 AAYCPTPKSATVN
+32 
-45 SGGSVSFEVGD
+45 
-56 CDGPSNIGMT
+56 
-66 DPGVPPAHGTY
+66 
-77 SLPGQNP
+77 
-84 DSTEQVTY
+84 VTY
-92 TNNGDGATSDSFY
+92 THNGDSATSDTFP
-105 LLDEDNNQIV
+105 LEDGRGDT
-115 FNITVNPS
+115 ITVN
-123 RTASIAVSPA
+123 I
-133 SRNENSGAAFT
+133 
-144 YTVTLSQS
+144 
-152 SSSATT
+152 
-158 VNLSRG
+158 
-164 GTATSG
+164 
-170 TDYTGAPSSIV
+170 
-181 VPANATTATFSVTP
+181 
-195 VADTTVEADETVVIS
+195 
-210 VASGSG
+210 
-216 YGIGSPSSATA
+216 
-227 TIVNDDFP
+227 
-235 TASITVSPSSV
+235 
-246 PEDGTTNLIYTVSLD
+246 
-261 QAAQSAVSVA
+261 
-271 FSVGGSA
+271 
-278 TSGTDY
+278 
-284 AAVSSPLVI
+284 
-293 NAGQTTGTITINPT
+293 TITPNQPT
-307 ADATIEPDET
+307 
-317 VVISLAA
+317 
-324 GSGYSV
+324 
-330 GSPNSAT
+330 
-337 GTILNDDQPALSI
+337 LSI
-350 NDVSVSEGNA
+350 NNVSVNEGNA

-372 QPAGAGGVSFDIST
+372 QPAGTGGVSFDIAT

-402 AGQTIPAGSSSATF
+402 TGQTIPAGSSSATF
-416 TVQVNGD
+416 TVLVNGD
-423 SLSEPD
+423 TLSEPN

-435 VSNVTGATVA
+435 VSNVTGASVG
-445 DAQGLGTI
+445 DGQGQGTI
-453 VNDDAVPSLSI
+453 VNDDALPALSI
-464 DDISVNE
+464 DDVSVNE

-489 GQTVSVNYATANGT
+489 GQTVSVNYITADGT

-510 VARSGTLTFPP
+510 AARSGTLTFAP
-521 GTTAQGVAI
+521 GVTAQGVAI

-538 EASETF
+538 EPNETF

-555 IARATGTGTILNDDV
+555 IARATGTGTIVNDDV
-570 VVIVG
+570 VVVVG
-575 PATLPAA
+575 PASLPAA
-582 TAGSAYSQNL
+582 TAGSAYSQTL

-598 APYTFAVTA
+598 APYTFAITA
-607 GALPPGLTLSAAGVL
+607 GALPAGLSLSAGGVL
-622 SGTPTATGSF
+622 SGTPTASGGF

-643 SPTSGNRAYT
+643 SPTSGARAYT
-653 LTVAGATVTLPATNL
+653 LTVAVATTTFPATSL

-678 SALTPATGGIAPY
+678 SALNPATGGVAPY

-711 ALTGTPGTAGSFSFN
+711 ALTGTPGSVGSFSFS
-726 VTATDSTSGTPSQ
+726 VTATDSTTGTPSQ
-739 ATQSYSLTIAAPP
+739 ATRGYNLTIAAPP

-775 SGGTAPYTYTLAS
+775 SGGTAPYTYALAS
-788 GTLPAGLTLAS
+788 GTLPAGITLAS

-807 TVEGSFNFTVTATDA
+807 TVEGSFNLTVTATDA

-830 YSLTVAGPN
+830 YTLTVAGPN
-839 VVLPASTLPAG
+839 LVLPASTLPAG
-850 TAGQAYAATI
+850 TAGQAYSAAI
-860 TPASGGTAPYSYALT
+860 TPATGGTAPYSYALT

-886 AATGSLSGTPTVAGT
+886 AATGALSGTPTVAGT
-901 FTFTLTVSDST
+901 FNFTLTVSDST

-926 IAAPVIVVAPTTLP
+926 IAAPVVVIAPTTLP

-958 APYTYTLASGT
+958 APYTYAVSAGS
-969 LPAGLTLASNG
+969 LPAGITLASNG

-990 SFNFTVTATDANAFT
+990 SFNVTVTATDTNTFT
-1005 AAQAYALTVAGPN
+1005 ATQAYALTVAGPN

-1033 AYAATISP
+1033 AYSAAITP
-1041 ATGGTAPYS
+1041 ATGGTAPYT

-1062 VVDAATGSLS
+1062 VVDAATGALS
-1072 GTPTVAGTFTFTL
+1072 GTPTVAGTFNFTL

-1109 VIVVAP
+1109 VVVIAP
-1115 TALPA
+1115 TTLPA

-1138 PYTYSL
+1138 PYTYAVSA
-1144 GSGTLPAG
+1144 GSLPAG
-1152 LTLASN
+1152 ITLASN

-1169 SFSFTV
+1169 SFNVTV
-1175 TATDANAFT
+1175 TATDANTFT
-1184 AAQAYALTVA
+1184 ATQAYALTVA
-1194 GPNLTLPASTLP
+1194 GPNLALPASTLP

-1213 YAATISPATGG
+1213 YSAAITPATGG
-1224 TAPYSYALTAGTLPN
+1224 TAPYRYALTAGALPN
-1239 GMVLD
+1239 GVVVD

-1256 SGNFA
+1256 
-1261 FTLTASDSTPSP
+1261 
-1273 AAQASR
+1273 
-1279 NYTLTIAAATL
+1279 
-1290 VPGQPTLPPAVRGR
+1290 
-1304 PYSQVLTASGG
+1304 
-1315 VAPYTYSVA
+1315 
-1324 NGRLPA
+1324 
-1330 GLTLS
+1330 
-1335 GNGTLSGTPTAE
+1335 
-1347 GVFSFAI
+1347 
-1354 AVADAGN
+1354 
-1361 ASTTQAY
+1361 
-1368 TFTVDGPNL
+1368 
-1377 VLPASTLPAGTAAQ
+1377 
-1391 VYAATIAPATG
+1391 
-1402 GIAPY
+1402 
-1407 SYALT
+1407 
-1412 AGALPSG
+1412 
-1419 IVLDAATGGLSGTPT
+1419 
-1434 SSGTFNFT
+1434 SGTFNFT
-1442 LTATDSTPSPAAQ
+1442 LTATDSTPSPAVQ
-1455 ASQRYT
+1455 ASQNYS

-1478 ATRGSAYTQ
+1478 AVRGSAYNQ

-1575 TANDTGNIASIGI
+1575 TANDTGNITAI
-1588 ATAPTN
+1588 AIAAAPTN

-1626 GTSAPVTVTIA
+1626 GTSAAATVTIA

-1685 ATITRTGGTATAAAA
+1685 ATITQVGGLATAAAA

-1739 NAFATSVPASV
+1739 NAFATSVPANV

-1829 TQEADNDFRDAPAM
+1829 TQEADNDFRDAPAV
-1843 ASSGNSTAQGQG
+1843 ASSGTSTAQGQG

-1951 YDLRRFVTDDSSMAE
+1951 YDLRRYVTDDASMAE

-1971 KQWIASV
+1971 KQWIASL

-1985 RGELQVTPYAR
+1985 RGELQITPYAR

>member
-1 MSTTFAASG
+1 MFVLFA
-10 GVRLLLRWM
+10 M
-19 LALWLLAT
+19 MLLAPGWAMAQAST
-27 SHVAL
+27 
-32 AAYCPTPKSATVN
+32 YCPTLNATVVQ
-45 SGGSVSFEVGD
+45 GGSVQIDVTT
-56 CDGPSNIGMT
+56 CDGTGADDIGIGWN
-66 DPGVPPAHGTY
+66 GVQPPHGT
-77 SLPGQNP
+77 LVVPNP
-84 DSTEQVTY
+84 SGAQGTQIVTY
-92 TNNGDGATSDSFY
+92 THNGDSATSDTFP
-105 LLDEDNNQIV
+105 LEDGRGDT
-115 FNITVNPS
+115 ITVN
-123 RTASIAVSPA
+123 I
-133 SRNENSGAAFT
+133 
-144 YTVTLSQS
+144 
-152 SSSATT
+152 
-158 VNLSRG
+158 
-164 GTATSG
+164 
-170 TDYTGAPSSIV
+170 
-181 VPANATTATFSVTP
+181 
-195 VADTTVEADETVVIS
+195 
-210 VASGSG
+210 
-216 YGIGSPSSATA
+216 
-227 TIVNDDFP
+227 
-235 TASITVSPSSV
+235 
-246 PEDGTTNLIYTVSLD
+246 
-261 QAAQSAVSVA
+261 
-271 FSVGGSA
+271 
-278 TSGTDY
+278 
-284 AAVSSPLVI
+284 
-293 NAGQTTGTITINPT
+293 TITPNQPT
-307 ADATIEPDET
+307 
-317 VVISLAA
+317 
-324 GSGYSV
+324 
-330 GSPNSAT
+330 
-337 GTILNDDQPALSI
+337 LSI
-350 NDVSVSEGNA
+350 NNVSVNEGNA

-372 QPAGAGGVSFDIST
+372 QPAGTGGVSFDIAT

-402 AGQTIPAGSSSATF
+402 TGQTIPAGSSSATF
-416 TVQVNGD
+416 TVLVNGD
-423 SLSEPD
+423 TLSEPN

-435 VSNVTGATVA
+435 VSNVTGASVG
-445 DAQGLGTI
+445 DGQGQGTI
-453 VNDDAVPSLSI
+453 VNDDALPALSI
-464 DDISVNE
+464 DDVSVNE

-489 GQTVSVNYATANGT
+489 GQTVSVNYITADGT

-510 VARSGTLTFPP
+510 AARSGTLTFAP
-521 GTTAQGVAI
+521 GVTAQGVAI

-538 EASETF
+538 EPNETF

-555 IARATGTGTILNDDV
+555 IARATGTGTIVNDDV
-570 VVIVG
+570 VVVVG
-575 PATLPAA
+575 PASLPAA
-582 TAGSAYSQNL
+582 TAGSAYSQTL

-598 APYTFAVTA
+598 APYTFAITA
-607 GALPPGLTLSAAGVL
+607 GALPAGLSLSAGGVL
-622 SGTPTATGSF
+622 SGTPAASGGF

-643 SPTSGNRAYT
+643 SPTSGARAYT
-653 LTVAGATVTLPATNL
+653 LTVAVATTTFPATSL

-678 SALTPATGGIAPY
+678 SALNPATGGVAPY

-697 GALPAGITLNGSSG
+697 GALPAGITLDGSSG
-711 ALTGTPGTAGSFSFN
+711 ALTGTPGSVGNFSFS
-726 VTATDSTSGTPSQ
+726 VTATDSTTGTPSQ
-739 ATQSYSLTIAAPP
+739 ATRGYNLTIAAPP

-775 SGGTAPYTYTLAS
+775 SGGTAPYTYALAS
-788 GTLPAGLTLAS
+788 GTLPAGITLAS

-807 TVEGSFNFTVTATDA
+807 TVEGSFNLTVTATDA

-830 YSLTVAGPN
+830 YTLTVAGPN
-839 VVLPASTLPAG
+839 LVLPASTLPAG
-850 TAGQAYAATI
+850 TAGQAYSAAI
-860 TPASGGTAPYSYALT
+860 TPATGGTAPYSYALT

-886 AATGSLSGTPTVAGT
+886 AATGALSGTPTVAGT
-901 FTFTLTVSDST
+901 FNFTLTVSDST

-926 IAAPVIVVAPTTLP
+926 IAAPVVVIAPTTLP

-958 APYTYTLASGT
+958 APYTYAVSAGS
-969 LPAGLTLASNG
+969 LPAGITLASNG

-990 SFNFTVTATDANAFT
+990 SFNVTVTATDANTFT
-1005 AAQAYALTVAGPN
+1005 ATQAYALTVAGPN

-1033 AYAATISP
+1033 AYAATIAS

-1062 VVDAATGSLS
+1062 VVDAATGALS
-1072 GTPTVAGTFTFTL
+1072 GTPTVAGTFNFTL

-1109 VIVVAP
+1109 VVVIAP
-1115 TALPA
+1115 TTLPA

-1138 PYTYSL
+1138 PYTYAVSA
-1144 GSGTLPAG
+1144 GSLPAG
-1152 LTLASN
+1152 ITLASN

-1169 SFSFTV
+1169 SFNVTV
-1175 TATDANAFT
+1175 TATDANTFT
-1184 AAQAYALTVA
+1184 ATQAYALTVA
-1194 GPNLTLPASTLP
+1194 GPNLALPASTLP

-1213 YAATISPATGG
+1213 YSAAITPATGG
-1224 TAPYSYALTAGTLPN
+1224 TAPY
-1239 GMVLD
+1239 
-1244 AATGALS
+1244 
-1251 GTPTL
+1251 
-1256 SGNFA
+1256 
-1261 FTLTASDSTPSP
+1261 
-1273 AAQASR
+1273 R
-1279 NYTLTIAAATL
+1279 
-1290 VPGQPTLPPAVRGR
+1290 
-1304 PYSQVLTASGG
+1304 
-1315 VAPYTYSVA
+1315 
-1324 NGRLPA
+1324 
-1330 GLTLS
+1330 
-1335 GNGTLSGTPTAE
+1335 
-1347 GVFSFAI
+1347 
-1354 AVADAGN
+1354 
-1361 ASTTQAY
+1361 
-1368 TFTVDGPNL
+1368 
-1377 VLPASTLPAGTAAQ
+1377 
-1391 VYAATIAPATG
+1391 
-1402 GIAPY
+1402 
-1407 SYALT
+1407 YALT
-1412 AGALPSG
+1412 AGALPNG
-1419 IVLDAATGGLSGTPT
+1419 VVVDAATGRLSGTPT
-1434 SSGTFNFT
+1434 LSGTFNFT

-1455 ASQRYT
+1455 ASQNYS

-1478 ATRGSAYTQ
+1478 AVRGSAYNQ
-1487 VLTASGGVAPY
+1487 VLTVSGGVAPY
-1498 RYSIASGTLPAGLTL
+1498 RYSIASGTLPTGLTL

-1575 TANDTGNIASIGI
+1575 TANDTGNITAI
-1588 ATAPTN
+1588 AIAAAPTN

-1626 GTSAPVTVTIA
+1626 GTSAAATVTIA

-1685 ATITRTGGTATAAAA
+1685 ATITQVGGLATAAAA

-1739 NAFATSVPASV
+1739 NAFATSVPANV

-1829 TQEADNDFRDAPAM
+1829 TQEADNDFRDAPAV
-1843 ASSGNSTAQGQG
+1843 ASSGTSTAQGQG

-1951 YDLRRFVTDDSSMAE
+1951 YDLRRYVTDDASMAE

-1971 KQWIASV
+1971 KQWIASL

-1985 RGELQVTPYAR
+1985 RGELQITPYAR

-2061 GDATLSYA
+2061 GDATLSYS

>member
-1 MSTTFAASG
+1 M
-10 GVRLLLRWM
+10 
-19 LALWLLAT
+19 
-27 SHVAL
+27 
-32 AAYCPTPKSATVN
+32 
-45 SGGSVSFEVGD
+45 
-56 CDGPSNIGMT
+56 
-66 DPGVPPAHGTY
+66 
-77 SLPGQNP
+77 
-84 DSTEQVTY
+84 
-92 TNNGDGATSDSFY
+92 
-105 LLDEDNNQIV
+105 
-115 FNITVNPS
+115 
-123 RTASIAVSPA
+123 
-133 SRNENSGAAFT
+133 
-144 YTVTLSQS
+144 
-152 SSSATT
+152 
-158 VNLSRG
+158 
-164 GTATSG
+164 
-170 TDYTGAPSSIV
+170 
-181 VPANATTATFSVTP
+181 
-195 VADTTVEADETVVIS
+195 
-210 VASGSG
+210 
-216 YGIGSPSSATA
+216 
-227 TIVNDDFP
+227 
-235 TASITVSPSSV
+235 
-246 PEDGTTNLIYTVSLD
+246 
-261 QAAQSAVSVA
+261 
-271 FSVGGSA
+271 
-278 TSGTDY
+278 
-284 AAVSSPLVI
+284 
-293 NAGQTTGTITINPT
+293 
-307 ADATIEPDET
+307 
-317 VVISLAA
+317 
-324 GSGYSV
+324 
-330 GSPNSAT
+330 
-337 GTILNDDQPALSI
+337 
-350 NDVSVSEGNA
+350 
-360 GTTNATFTVSLS
+360 
-372 QPAGAGGVSFDIST
+372 
-386 ADGTATA
+386 
-393 GVDYVASSL
+393 
-402 AGQTIPAGSSSATF
+402 
-416 TVQVNGD
+416 
-423 SLSEPD
+423 
-429 ETFFVN
+429 
-435 VSNVTGATVA
+435 
-445 DAQGLGTI
+445 
-453 VNDDAVPSLSI
+453 
-464 DDISVNE
+464 
-471 GNSGTTTATF
+471 
-481 TVSLSAAS
+481 
-489 GQTVSVNYATANGT
+489 
-503 ATAGSDY
+503 
-510 VARSGTLTFPP
+510 
-521 GTTAQGVAI
+521 
-530 TVNGDTAV
+530 
-538 EASETF
+538 
-544 SVGLSGASNAS
+544 
-555 IARATGTGTILNDDV
+555 
-570 VVIVG
+570 
-575 PATLPAA
+575 
-582 TAGSAYSQNL
+582 
-592 SASGGT
+592 
-598 APYTFAVTA
+598 
-607 GALPPGLTLSAAGVL
+607 
-622 SGTPTATGSF
+622 
-632 NFTATATDSGG
+632 
-643 SPTSGNRAYT
+643 
-653 LTVAGATVTLPATNL
+653 
-668 PAGTA
+668 
-673 GQAYS
+673 
-678 SALTPATGGIAPY
+678 
-691 TYAVTA
+691 
-697 GALPAGITLNGSSG
+697 
-711 ALTGTPGTAGSFSFN
+711 
-726 VTATDSTSGTPSQ
+726 
-739 ATQSYSLTIAAPP
+739 
-752 IVVAPSTLPAA
+752 
-763 TRGTA
+763 
-768 YSQTLSA
+768 
-775 SGGTAPYTYTLAS
+775 
-788 GTLPAGLTLAS
+788 
-799 NGTLSGTA
+799 
-807 TVEGSFNFTVTATDA
+807 
-822 GSFTGNQA
+822 
-830 YSLTVAGPN
+830 
-839 VVLPASTLPAG
+839 
-850 TAGQAYAATI
+850 
-860 TPASGGTAPYSYALT
+860 
-875 GGVLPAGVVVD
+875 
-886 AATGSLSGTPTVAGT
+886 
-901 FTFTLTVSDST
+901 
-912 PSPAAQASRSYTLT
+912 
-926 IAAPVIVVAPTTLP
+926 
-940 AATRGT
+940 
-946 AYSQTLSASGGT
+946 
-958 APYTYTLASGT
+958 
-969 LPAGLTLASNG
+969 
-980 TLSGTATVEG
+980 
-990 SFNFTVTATDANAFT
+990 
-1005 AAQAYALTVAGPN
+1005 
-1018 LALPASTLPAGTAGQ
+1018 
-1033 AYAATISP
+1033 
-1041 ATGGTAPYS
+1041 
-1050 YALTGGVLPAGV
+1050 
-1062 VVDAATGSLS
+1062 
-1072 GTPTVAGTFTFTL
+1072 
-1085 TVSDSTPS
+1085 
-1093 PAAQASRSYTL
+1093 
-1104 TIAAP
+1104 
-1109 VIVVAP
+1109 
-1115 TALPA
+1115 
-1120 ATRGTAYS
+1120 
-1128 QTLSASGGTA
+1128 
-1138 PYTYSL
+1138 
-1144 GSGTLPAG
+1144 
-1152 LTLASN
+1152 
-1158 GTLSGT
+1158 
-1164 ATVEG
+1164 
-1169 SFSFTV
+1169 
-1175 TATDANAFT
+1175 
-1184 AAQAYALTVA
+1184 
-1194 GPNLTLPASTLP
+1194 
-1206 AGTAGQA
+1206 
-1213 YAATISPATGG
+1213 
-1224 TAPYSYALTAGTLPN
+1224 
-1239 GMVLD
+1239 
-1244 AATGALS
+1244 
-1251 GTPTL
+1251 
-1256 SGNFA
+1256 
-1261 FTLTASDSTPSP
+1261 
-1273 AAQASR
+1273 
-1279 NYTLTIAAATL
+1279 
-1290 VPGQPTLPPAVRGR
+1290 
-1304 PYSQVLTASGG
+1304 
-1315 VAPYTYSVA
+1315 
-1324 NGRLPA
+1324 
-1330 GLTLS
+1330 
-1335 GNGTLSGTPTAE
+1335 
-1347 GVFSFAI
+1347 
-1354 AVADAGN
+1354 
-1361 ASTTQAY
+1361 
-1368 TFTVDGPNL
+1368 DGPNL

-1455 ASQRYT
+1455 ASRGYT
-1461 VTIAAATLVLAQ
+1461 LTIAAATLVLAQ

-1513 ASDGTLSGTPTTQG
+1513 AGDGTLSGTPTTQG

-1619 YTVTGSG
+1619 YTVTGNG

-1985 RGELQVTPYAR
+1985 RGELQITPYAR

>member
-1 MSTTFAASG
+1 MGDDPRNPLDANNRGVTPNGTIELSG
-10 GVRLLLRWM
+10 Q
-19 LALWLLAT
+19 
-27 SHVAL
+27 
-32 AAYCPTPKSATVN
+32 
-45 SGGSVSFEVGD
+45 SGS
-56 CDGPSNIGMT
+56 
-66 DPGVPPAHGTY
+66 GTE
-77 SLPGQNP
+77 
-84 DSTEQVTY
+84 TVTY
-92 TNNGDGATSDSFY
+92 THNGNSATSDTFY
-105 LLDEDNNQIV
+105 LRDQEENVLT
-115 FNITVNPS
+115 FNITITAT

-133 SRNENSGAAFT
+133 SRNEDSNAAFT
-144 YTVTLSQS
+144 YTVTLSQTN
-152 SSSATT
+152 SSATT
-158 VNLSRG
+158 VNLTSG

-170 TDYTGAPSSIV
+170 GDYAGAVTSVV
-181 VPANATTATFSVTP
+181 VPANATTASFPITP
-195 VADTTVEADETVVIS
+195 VADGTVEADETVVFS

-216 YGIGSPSSATA
+216 YSIGNPSTATA
-227 TIVNDDFP
+227 TILNDDAP
-235 TASITVSPSSV
+235 SASIAVSPASV
-246 PEDGTTNLIYTVSLD
+246 AEDGATNLVYTVTLD
-261 QAAQSAVSVA
+261 QAPVNAVSVA
-271 FSVGGSA
+271 FSIGGSA

-293 NAGQTTGTITINPT
+293 AAGQTSGTITITPT
-307 ADATIEPDET
+307 ADATVEADET
-317 VVISLAA
+317 VVLTVVA
-324 GSGYSV
+324 GSGYAV
-330 GSPNSAT
+330 GTPTSAT
-337 GTILNDDQPALSI
+337 GTILNDDA
-350 NDVSVSEGNA
+350 
-360 GTTNATFTVSLS
+360 
-372 QPAGAGGVSFDIST
+372 
-386 ADGTATA
+386 
-393 GVDYVASSL
+393 
-402 AGQTIPAGSSSATF
+402 
-416 TVQVNGD
+416 
-423 SLSEPD
+423 
-429 ETFFVN
+429 
-435 VSNVTGATVA
+435 
-445 DAQGLGTI
+445 
-453 VNDDAVPSLSI
+453 
-464 DDISVNE
+464 
-471 GNSGTTTATF
+471 
-481 TVSLSAAS
+481 
-489 GQTVSVNYATANGT
+489 
-503 ATAGSDY
+503 
-510 VARSGTLTFPP
+510 
-521 GTTAQGVAI
+521 
-530 TVNGDTAV
+530 
-538 EASETF
+538 
-544 SVGLSGASNAS
+544 
-555 IARATGTGTILNDDV
+555 V
-570 VVIVG
+570 VVTVG
-575 PATLPAA
+575 PTTLPAA
-582 TAGSAYSQNL
+582 TAGSAYSQSL
-592 SASGGT
+592 TASGGT
-598 APYTFAVTA
+598 APYSFAVTA
-607 GALPPGLTLSAAGVL
+607 GALPAGLTLSAAGVL
-622 SGTPTATGSF
+622 SGTPTASGTFNFTATATDSGSPTLTSGSRAYALTVAGATVTLPATTLPNGTTGQAYSSALNPATGGIAPYTYAVTAGALPTGITLNGSSGALTGTPGSVGNFAFTVTATDSTGGTPSQAARSYTLNIVAPTIVVGPASLPAATAGSAYNQTLSASGGTAPYSFVVSAGALPAGLTLSAAGVLSGTPTASGSF
-632 NFTATATDSGG
+632 NFTATATDSGAT
-643 SPTSGNRAYT
+643 PTSGNRAYT
-653 LTVAGATVTLPATNL
+653 LTVAGATVVLPATSL

-678 SALTPATGGIAPY
+678 SALNPATGGIAPY

-711 ALTGTPGTAGSFSFN
+711 ALTGTPGSVGNFAFT
-726 VTATDSTSGTPSQ
+726 VTATDSTAGTPSQ
-739 ATQSYSLTIAAPP
+739 AARGYTLNIVAPP

-768 YSQTLSA
+768 YSQALSA
-775 SGGTAPYTYTLAS
+775 SGGTAPYTYALAS
-788 GTLPAGLTLAS
+788 GALPAGLTLAS

-839 VVLPASTLPAG
+839 LALPASTLPAG
-850 TAGQAYAATI
+850 TAGQAYSAVIAPAT
-860 TPASGGTAPYSYALT
+860 GGTAPYSYALT
-875 GGVLPAGVVVD
+875 AGALPAGVVVD
-886 AATGSLSGTPTVAGT
+886 VATGALSGTPTVAGT
-901 FTFTLTVSDST
+901 FNFTLTVSDST

-926 IAAPVIVVAPTTLP
+926 IAAPSIAITPSALP
-940 AATRGT
+940 AAVRGT
-946 AYSQTLSASGGT
+946 AYSQAVTASGGI
-958 APYTYTLASGT
+958 APYSYALGSGA
-969 LPAGLTLASNG
+969 LPAGITLASNG
-980 TLSGTATVEG
+980 TLAGTATVEG
-990 SFNFTVTATDANAFT
+990 SFNFTVVATDAGNFT
-1005 AAQAYALTVAGPN
+1005 GSQAYALTVTGPN
-1018 LALPASTLPAGTAGQ
+1018 LVLPASTLPAGNAGQ
-1033 AYAATISP
+1033 AYSAAI
-1041 ATGGTAPYS
+1041 AP
-1050 YALTGGVLPAGV
+1050 
-1062 VVDAATGSLS
+1062 
-1072 GTPTVAGTFTFTL
+1072 
-1085 TVSDSTPS
+1085 
-1093 PAAQASRSYTL
+1093 
-1104 TIAAP
+1104 
-1109 VIVVAP
+1109 
-1115 TALPA
+1115 
-1120 ATRGTAYS
+1120 
-1128 QTLSASGGTA
+1128 ASGGTA
-1138 PYTYSL
+1138 PYR
-1144 GSGTLPAG
+1144 
-1152 LTLASN
+1152 
-1158 GTLSGT
+1158 
-1164 ATVEG
+1164 
-1169 SFSFTV
+1169 
-1175 TATDANAFT
+1175 
-1184 AAQAYALTVA
+1184 
-1194 GPNLTLPASTLP
+1194 
-1206 AGTAGQA
+1206 
-1213 YAATISPATGG
+1213 
-1224 TAPYSYALTAGTLPN
+1224 YALTAGALPN
-1239 GMVLD
+1239 GVVLD
-1244 AATGALS
+1244 TATGGLS

-1256 SGNFA
+1256 SGVFN
-1261 FTLTASDSTPSP
+1261 FTLTATDSTPSP
-1273 AAQASR
+1273 AVQASQS
-1279 NYTLTIAAATL
+1279 YSVTITAATL
-1290 VPGQPTLPPAVRGR
+1290 VPGQPTLPPAVRG
-1304 PYSQVLTASGG
+1304 
-1315 VAPYTYSVA
+1315 
-1324 NGRLPA
+1324 
-1330 GLTLS
+1330 
-1335 GNGTLSGTPTAE
+1335 
-1347 GVFSFAI
+1347 
-1354 AVADAGN
+1354 
-1361 ASTTQAY
+1361 
-1368 TFTVDGPNL
+1368 
-1377 VLPASTLPAGTAAQ
+1377 
-1391 VYAATIAPATG
+1391 
-1402 GIAPY
+1402 
-1407 SYALT
+1407 
-1412 AGALPSG
+1412 
-1419 IVLDAATGGLSGTPT
+1419 
-1434 SSGTFNFT
+1434 
-1442 LTATDSTPSPAAQ
+1442 
-1455 ASQRYT
+1455 
-1461 VTIAAATLVLAQ
+1461 
-1473 PTLPP
+1473 
-1478 ATRGSAYTQ
+1478 SAYNQ

-1564 TMSDAAVTVAV
+1564 TMSDTAVTVAV
-1575 TANDTGNIASIGI
+1575 TANDTGNIASIAI

-1626 GTSAPVTVTIA
+1626 GTSAPVTLTIT

-1724 NPAFVGQATVQFTLS
+1724 NPAFVGQAMVQFTLS

-1829 TQEADNDFRDAPAM
+1829 TQEADNDFRDAPAV

-1866 SGSLDKQSNSNGV
+1866 SGSLDKQSNSTGV

-1985 RGELQVTPYAR
+1985 RGDLQITPYAR

-2009 DGVAPFALRY
+2009 DGVVPFALRY

-2039 EVAWGRLTPQL
+2039 DVAWGRLTPQL

-2103 STRLEYRGITDGDS
+2103 STRLEYRGITDGD
-2117 NNDQTWMINLEKK
+2117 NNDDQTWMINLEKK